1 MVDQNII
8 AEGTENSQ
16 NAPNQ
21 DQVSV
26 RETENEV
33 FELDQSFYD
42 SEEDCDNDDD
52 DQMTEPDSDYADEIE
67 QRRLK
72 RLDIVIYYLIQQ
84 YKTDEEREKLVADI
98 G

>member
-1 MVDQNII
+1 MVDQNTI
-8 AEGTENSQ
+8 AEGTQNSQ

-67 QRRLK
+67 QRR
-72 RLDIVIYYLIQQ
+72 
-84 YKTDEEREKLVADI
+84 
-98 G
+98 

>member
-1 MVDQNII
+1 MVDQNTI

-33 FELDQSFYD
+33 FELDQSLYD
-42 SEEDCDNDDD
+42 SEEDSDNDID

-67 QRRLK
+67 QRR
-72 RLDIVIYYLIQQ
+72 
-84 YKTDEEREKLVADI
+84 
-98 G
+98 

>member
-1 MVDQNII
+1 MVDQNTI

-67 QRRLK
+67 QRR
-72 RLDIVIYYLIQQ
+72 
-84 YKTDEEREKLVADI
+84 
-98 G
+98 